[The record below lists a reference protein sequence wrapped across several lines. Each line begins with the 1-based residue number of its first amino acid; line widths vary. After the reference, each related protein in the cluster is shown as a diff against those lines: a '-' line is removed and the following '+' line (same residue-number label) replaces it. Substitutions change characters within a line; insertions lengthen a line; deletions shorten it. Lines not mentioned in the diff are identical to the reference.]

1 MEVNEKISNNDMK
14 IENKIEAG
22 NEKNES
28 PEGKSNKRKNIISGV
43 IKWVIILIIL
53 VIVYFWK
60 NDEINAAF
68 KEMRTFSV
76 IIPLVCLCLTLLHFV
91 TEGLIIHSMTMYEK
105 RQMTWWESFKCGLYC
120 AFIKFATLGSLSG
133 IAEVYYISKHDID
146 AGRASGIT
154 LVQYVCQKLG
164 ITILGVIGF
173 ISLYIAGVD
182 TVEEYAKWGV
192 LGTVVALLISVIL
205 LVVAVSKKT
214 ADILAAIVRKLLGE
228 DGLIENITKH
238 KKSTAKQSEELIE
251 KLYTFN
257 EAGLYFWHHKS
268 LCIKVILLKI
278 LKMSLWYL
286 IAGITVYAVFYADSG
301 MSLAGVLIHFL
312 LIPTL
317 LMAVANMI
325 GTVMIAPAGAGT
337 LEFVV
342 SLLFAPLFGVTA
354 ATVVILY
361 RFYSM
366 VVPFLIG
373 SIVFATDGRDWLKR

>member
-60 NDEINAAF
+60 NDEINSAF
-68 KEMRTFSV
+68 REMRAFPKIV
-76 IIPLVCLCLTLLHFV
+76 PFICLIATVLHFV
-91 TEGLIIHSMTMYEK
+91 TEGFIIHLMTIYEK
-105 RQMTWWESFKCGLYC
+105 RQMTWWEAFKCGLYC
-120 AFIKFATLGSLSG
+120 AFIKFASLGSLSG

-173 ISLYIAGVD
+173 ISLYLVGVD
-182 TVEEYAKWGV
+182 TVEKYAGWGV
-192 LGTVVALLISVIL
+192 LGTVVALLISIIL
-205 LVVAVSKKT
+205 LVVAVSKKV
-214 ADILAAIVRKLLGE
+214 ADILAAIVRKVLGA
-228 DGLIENITKH
+228 DGLIEKVTKH
-238 KKSTAKQSEELIE
+238 KKSLAKQAEEIIE

-257 EAGLYFWHHKS
+257 DAGLYFWHHKS

-278 LKMSLWYL
+278 LKMSLWYA
-286 IAGITVYAVFYADSG
+286 IAGITVFTVFYAGSG
-301 MSLAGVLIHFL
+301 LGPVEALIQFMI
-312 LIPTL
+312 IPTL

-325 GTVMIAPAGAGT
+325 GTVMISPAGAGT